1 MSAQHDKP
9 TPRAS
14 ALAVQV
20 HAARIRNAFS
30 VETLAAL
37 TQVDPEVIAAL
48 GKGDA
53 IKDVAAWD
61 RVMDVLGLRPEGH
74 R

>member
-9 TPRAS
+9 MPRAS

-20 HAARIRNAFS
+20 HAARVRSAFS

-37 TQVDPEVIAAL
+37 AQVDPETITAL
-48 GKGDA
+48 EKGDA
-53 IKDVAAWD
+53 SKDPAAWD
-61 RVMDVLGLRPEGH
+61 RVMDVLGLRPDSH

>member
-9 TPRAS
+9 TSRVS

-30 VETLAAL
+30 IETLATLAQVAPETITAL
-37 TQVDPEVIAAL
+37 E
-48 GKGDA
+48 KGDV

-61 RVMDVLGLRPEGH
+61 RVMNVLGLNPDIH

>member
-9 TPRAS
+9 TSRAS
-14 ALAVQV
+14 ALALEVQ
-20 HAARIRNAFS
+20 AARVRNAFS

-37 TQVDPEVIAAL
+37 ARVASETVTAL
-48 GKGDA
+48 EKGDA

-61 RVMDVLGLRPEGH
+61 RVMNVLGLSPDSH

>member
-9 TPRAS
+9 TSRAS

-20 HAARIRNAFS
+20 QAARIRSAFS

-37 TQVDPEVIAAL
+37 AQVDPEAITAL
-48 GKGDA
+48 EKGDA

-61 RVMDVLGLRPEGH
+61 RIMNVLGLSPASH

>member
-9 TPRAS
+9 TSKAS

-30 VETLAAL
+30 IETLAAL
-37 TQVDPEVIAAL
+37 AQADPETITAL
-48 GKGDA
+48 EKGDT
-53 IKDVAAWD
+53 IKDVAAWE
-61 RVMDVLGLRPEGH
+61 RVLDVLGLRPDSY

>member
-9 TPRAS
+9 TSQAS

-20 HAARIRNAFS
+20 HAARVRSAFS
-30 VETLAAL
+30 IETLAAL
-37 TQVDPEVIAAL
+37 AQVDPEAIAAL
-48 GKGDA
+48 EKGDA
-53 IKDVAAWD
+53 IKDMAAWD
-61 RVMDVLGLRPEGH
+61 RVMDVLGLRPDSH